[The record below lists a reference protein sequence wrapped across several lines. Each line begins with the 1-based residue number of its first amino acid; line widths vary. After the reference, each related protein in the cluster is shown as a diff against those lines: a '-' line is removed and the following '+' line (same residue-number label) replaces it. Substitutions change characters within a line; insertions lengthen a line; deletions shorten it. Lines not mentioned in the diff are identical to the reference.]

1 MRHKGDNAR
10 VDSWSACGLNGGY
23 HIERGLTL
31 SLLLEDELSLLIVV
45 LVLPSPAVLSS
56 LFSVGRQRVT
66 GVSAG
71 LTPRKRSISHAPG
84 ARLTFPLF
92 YEVQ

>member
-1 MRHKGDNAR
+1 M
-10 VDSWSACGLNGGY
+10 VSSWPEWREWHEES
-23 HIERGLTL
+23 LTL

-71 LTPRKRSISHAPG
+71 SRRETLAHPRNP
-84 ARLTFPLF
+84 FP
-92 YEVQ
+92 Y